1 MITHTPTPCFCPWV
15 PSEARDGFCAVSP
28 CLCARR
34 CAWQAVEQPSEKQ
47 ETKQAGQQ
55 GERSNQ
61 SSEQRFTLS
70 MAPVEALQNTLATL
84 HQEHPV
90 FSKMTPEDDE
100 RAALNAPLGATG
112 LPLCVVK
119 ED

>member
-1 MITHTPTPCFCPWV
+1 
-15 PSEARDGFCAVSP
+15 
-28 CLCARR
+28 
-34 CAWQAVEQPSEKQ
+34 
-47 ETKQAGQQ
+47 
-55 GERSNQ
+55 
-61 SSEQRFTLS
+61 